1 MIMKKII
8 SIILSIFVCISLV
21 ACGKNTSDAVD
32 NNVEI
37 GGAYAVMEENIS
49 SLAANV
55 IDDKYRNYYEVFVY
69 SFCDSDGDG
78 IGDFKGLTSKLS
90 YISDLGFNGIWL
102 MPIMP
107 SPTYHKYDVTN
118 YCDIDPEY
126 GTMADFEELISACHE
141 MGINVIIDMVIN
153 HTSSQHPWFVA
164 AKEAYKNGDSNNQ
177 YLSYYNFSNEP
188 QDGYAKLNGFD
199 GYYEARFWSEM
210 PDLNLGN
217 ENVRKE
223 IESIVDFWIDKG
235 VDGFRLDAVTSYY
248 TEDINASTDA
258 LKWFCDYV
266 YSKDENQYIV
276 AEAWSASDSIAK
288 YYESGI
294 DSCFNFPFAGAEGI
308 IAKTVN
314 GTLPGGAAGF
324 GKAVAEVN
332 SLYSG
337 ANSEFIDAPFYTN
350 HDMAR
355 GAGYYTGEWGMA
367 RTKMALGLNQM
378 MSGASF
384 LYYGDELGMKGSGED
399 ENKRAPMYWYD
410 VLEAGAVISDE
421 SVGESPVI
429 SGMCKGPANMKKNI
443 EMKYGPL
450 AVQQSDGNSIYN
462 YVKEVMKVRNTFPF
476 IARGKTGLV
485 EELSNKQV
493 CVLEK
498 NYQDALS
505 YIVIN
510 TSDEIAEITV
520 DGTLLAQLLTGEDP
534 VVVSDGDVQLPPYS
548 IAIMNLAG
556 VPAAATYE
564 NVGLAA
570 ESKETETSQEKEAQD
585 SLNGPNIPLNTSVTE
600 ITPIQVTLDSEF
612 AYANYSKINTGVAT
626 LYINPSTARDGKIVC
641 VNAGHGTKG
650 GGSVKTLSHPD
661 GSAKVTGGTTGAGA
675 VESTAVSTGMTFL
688 DGTPESSVTLAQAI
702 ILRDKLLSEGYSV
715 LMIRETDDIQLDNIA
730 RTVLANNYADCH
742 IALHWDSTENNS
754 GAFYISTPNVA
765 SYRAMEPVAS
775 TWQKSEAFGKCLVSG
790 LATAGTKIKSSG
802 ALEVDLTQTSYSTI
816 PSIDIELGD
825 KAADHSQAALEQNA
839 NGLVMGVN
847 SYFGY

>member
-8 SIILSIFVCISLV
+8 SIILSAFICISMV
-21 ACGKNTSDAVD
+21 ACGKNSSDARKG
-32 NNVEI
+32 NAEI
-37 GGAYAVMEENIS
+37 NGAYAVMEETNS
-49 SLAANV
+49 TLTANF

-90 YISDLGFNGIWL
+90 YIADMGFNGIWL

-107 SPTYHKYDVTN
+107 STTYHKYDVTN

-126 GTMADFEELISACHE
+126 GTMADFEEFLSASHE
-141 MGINVIIDMVIN
+141 LGINVIIDMVIN
-153 HTSSQHPWFVA
+153 HTSSQHPWFIE
-164 AKEAYKNGDSNNQ
+164 AKEAYKNGDTDNP
-177 YLSYYNFSNEP
+177 YIDYYNFSNEP
-188 QDGYAKLNGFD
+188 QDGYAKLNGYD

-223 IESIVDFWIDKG
+223 IENVVDFWIDKG

-276 AEAWSASDSIAK
+276 AEAWTASDSIAK
-288 YYESGI
+288 YYQSGI

-308 IAKTVN
+308 IAKAVN

-324 GKAVAEVN
+324 GKAVAEVEA
-332 SLYSG
+332 LYKG
-337 ANSEFIDAPFYTN
+337 ANENFIDAPFYTN

-367 RTKMALGLNQM
+367 RTKMALALNQM

-384 LYYGDELGMKGSGED
+384 LYYGDELGMKGSGDD

-410 VLEAGAVISDE
+410 VLEAGATISDE
-421 SVGESPVI
+421 SAGEGASVQ
-429 SGMCKGPANMKKNI
+429 GMCKGPANMKKNI
-443 EMKYGPL
+443 EMKYGSL
-450 AVQQSDGNSIYN
+450 ALQEQDGNSIYK
-462 YVKEVMKVRNTFPF
+462 YVQEVMKVRNAFPA
-476 IARGKTGLV
+476 IARGTTGFI
-485 EELSNKQV
+485 EELSDKQV

-498 NYQDALS
+498 EYQGEELF
-505 YIVIN
+505 ILVN
-510 TSDEIAEITV
+510 TSAEVSEIMV
-520 DGTLLAQLLTGEDP
+520 DGNLLAQLVTGEEP
-534 VVVSDGDVQLPPYS
+534 VTVIDGDVMLPPYS
-548 IAIMNLAG
+548 IAIMNLIGAPEPVKYEAIVTEAEGSVAG
-556 VPAAATYE
+556 ADGSDEPEQT
-564 NVGLAA
+564 
-570 ESKETETSQEKEAQD
+570 T
-585 SLNGPNIPLNTSVTE
+585 GPMIPLNIDVSDVT
-600 ITPIQVTLDSEF
+600 PVPVSLDAGF
-612 AYANYSKINTGVAT
+612 TYANYSKINSGTAT
-626 LYINPSTARDGKIVC
+626 LYVNPSTARDGKIVC

-688 DGTPESSVTLAQAI
+688 DGTSEASVTLAQA
-702 ILRDKLLSEGYSV
+702 LVLKDKLLSEGYSV
-715 LMIRETDDIQLDNIA
+715 LMIRETDDVQLDNIA
-730 RTVLANNYADCH
+730 RTVIANNYADCH
-742 IALHWDSTENNS
+742 IALHWDSTENNG
-754 GAFYISTPNVA
+754 GAFYISTPDVA
-765 SYRAMEPVAS
+765 SYKAMEPVAS
-775 TWQKSEAFGKCLVSG
+775 TWQKSDAFGKSLING
-790 LATAGTKIKSSG
+790 LSMAGAKIKSGG
-802 ALEVDLTQTSYSTI
+802 ALAVDLTQTSYSTI

-825 KAADHSQAALEQNA
+825 KAADHSQAALEVNA
-839 NGLVMGVN
+839 TGLVMGVN
-847 SYFGY
+847 AYFGY